1 MHLAP
6 TERQQRLRAE
16 LRTYFRSLMPDGPP
30 PADDPA
36 RQRAVLRRIGA
47 DGLLGLGWPVAYGGQ
62 GRGADEQF
70 VFFDEAYRAG
80 APVSMVT
87 LNTVG
92 PTLMKYGSEEQKDF
106 FLPRILSGDLVF
118 AIGYSEPSAGTDL
131 ASLRTR
137 AVRAGARAGARTGAV
152 QARALREGEGEGGG
166 KGGGKGDGERG
177 GGGDADGDGGDGCRR
192 EGAGYYG
199 GEGAG
204 DGDGDGGGGYGREG
218 AGYRGDG
225 GEGAGYGGEGDWL
238 IDGQKIFTSNAQ
250 NADWIWLAC
259 RTDPDAPKHQGIS
272 ILLVPTDAPGFSW
285 TPIETVGG
293 QTTTATYYD
302 GTRVPAGNLV
312 GEKNGGWGLI
322 TNQLNHERVALAAI
336 GMQAE
341 DFYAA
346 ALEAARTPDPVTGRR
361 RIDEPWVRFQLAE
374 VHARLAASRL
384 LNWRLVGDVGAGRLA
399 PGDASGVKV
408 AGTESAVAVYRMCQH
423 IVGADA
429 LVRSGS
435 PGVFGDGELERM
447 NRAAQINT
455 FGGGV
460 SEVQREIVATMRLG
474 MKRGRR

>member
-1 MHLAP
+1 MP
-6 TERQQRLRAE
+6 GSGSGSGSGSDSGSDS
-16 LRTYFRSLMPDGPP
+16 RSDSVG
-30 PADDPA
+30 
-36 RQRAVLRRIGA
+36 QRALLRRIGA
-47 DGLLGLGWPVAYGGQ
+47 DGWLGLGWPEAYGGQ

-92 PTLMKYGSEEQKDF
+92 PTLMKYGTEEQKDF
-106 FLPRILSGDLVF
+106 FLPRILRGELVF
-118 AIGYSEPSAGTDL
+118 AIGYSEPEAGTDL

-137 AVRAGARAGARTGAV
+137 AVRVGGRAG
-152 QARALREGEGEGGG
+152 
-166 KGGGKGDGERG
+166 RG
-177 GGGDADGDGGDGCRR
+177 Q
-192 EGAGYYG
+192 EPG
-199 GEGAG
+199 GE
-204 DGDGDGGGGYGREG
+204 
-218 AGYRGDG
+218 
-225 GEGAGYGGEGDWL
+225 WL
-238 IDGQKIFTSNAQ
+238 VDGQKVFTSNAQ
-250 NADWIWLAC
+250 HADWIWLAC

-293 QTTTATYYD
+293 LTTTATYYD
-302 GTRVPAGNLV
+302 GIRVPASRLV
-312 GEKNGGWGLI
+312 GEENGGWGLI

-341 DFYAA
+341 DFYRAALAA
-346 ALEAARTPDPVTGRR
+346 AGAADPVTGRR
-361 RIDEPWVRFQLAE
+361 RADEPWVRSRLAE
-374 VHARLAASRL
+374 VHARLAATRL
-384 LNWRLVGDVGAGRLA
+384 LNWRLVGDVGSGRLA

-408 AGTESAVAVYRMCQH
+408 MGTESAVAVYRMCQE
-423 IVGADA
+423 IVGPDA

-435 PGVFGDGELERM
+435 PGVFEGGELERM

-474 MKRGRR
+474 MTRGRR

>member
-16 LRTYFRSLMPDGPP
+16 LRTYFRDLMPDGPP
-30 PADDPA
+30 SADDPA
-36 RQRAVLRRIGA
+36 RQRALLRRIGA

-70 VFFDEAYRAG
+70 VFFDEAHRAG

-92 PTLMKYGSEEQKDF
+92 PTLMKYGSEEQKEF
-106 FLPRILSGDLVF
+106 FLPRILKGELVF

-137 AVRAGARAGARTGAV
+137 AVRETGESGA
-152 QARALREGEGEGGG
+152 GGG
-166 KGGGKGDGERG
+166 LWR
-177 GGGDADGDGGDGCRR
+177 
-192 EGAGYYG
+192 
-199 GEGAG
+199 
-204 DGDGDGGGGYGREG
+204 
-218 AGYRGDG
+218 
-225 GEGAGYGGEGDWL
+225 

-259 RTDPDAPKHQGIS
+259 RTDPEAPRHRGIS
-272 ILLVPTDAPGFSW
+272 ILLVPTDVPGFSW

-293 QTTTATYYD
+293 QITTATYYD
-302 GTRVPAGNLV
+302 GIRVPAGNLV
-312 GEKNGGWGLI
+312 GEENGGWGLI
-322 TNQLNHERVALAAI
+322 TSQLNHERVALAAI

-361 RIDEPWVRFQLAE
+361 AADEPWVRSQLAE

-384 LNWRLVGDVGAGRLA
+384 LNWRLVGDVGAGGPA

-408 AGTESAVAVYRMCQH
+408 MGTESAVAVYRMCQH
-423 IVGADA
+423 VVGPEA

-435 PGVFGDGELERM
+435 AGAFGGGALERM

-474 MKRGRR
+474 MRRGRR

>member
-6 TERQQRLRAE
+6 TERQRRLRAE
-16 LRTYFRSLMPDGPP
+16 LRTYFRDLMPDGPP
-30 PADDPA
+30 PAHDPG
-36 RQRAVLRRIGA
+36 RQRALLRRIGA
-47 DGLLGLGWPVAYGGQ
+47 DGLLGIGWPTAYGGQ

-92 PTLMKYGSEEQKDF
+92 PTLIKYGSEEQKQY

-131 ASLRTR
+131 AALRTR
-137 AVRAGARAGARTGAV
+137 ARR
-152 QARALREGEGEGGG
+152 
-166 KGGGKGDGERG
+166 DGT
-177 GGGDADGDGGDGCRR
+177 DF
-192 EGAGYYG
+192 
-199 GEGAG
+199 
-204 DGDGDGGGGYGREG
+204 
-218 AGYRGDG
+218 
-225 GEGAGYGGEGDWL
+225 L
-238 IDGQKIFTSNAQ
+238 VHGQKIFTSNAQ
-250 NADWIWLAC
+250 HADWIWLAC
-259 RTDPDAPKHQGIS
+259 RTDPDAPRHRGIS
-272 ILLVPTDAPGFSW
+272 ILLVSTDAPGFSW

-293 QTTTATYYD
+293 LTTTATYYD
-302 GTRVPAGNLV
+302 GIRVPASRLV
-312 GEKNGGWGLI
+312 GEENRGWQLI

-341 DFYAA
+341 DFYTA
-346 ALEAARTPDPVTGRR
+346 ALAAARTPDPVTGRR
-361 RIDEPWVRFQLAE
+361 RVDEPWVRSGLAE
-374 VHARLAASRL
+374 AHARLAASRL
-384 LNWRLVGDVGAGRLA
+384 LNWRLVADVGAGRLA
-399 PGDASGVKV
+399 PGDAAGVKV
-408 AGTESAVAVYRMCQH
+408 AGTESAVETYRICQH

-460 SEVQREIVATMRLG
+460 SEVQQEIVATMRLG
-474 MKRGRR
+474 MARGRR

>member
-6 TERQQRLRAE
+6 TERQRRLRAE
-16 LRTYFRSLMPDGPP
+16 LRTYFRDLMPDGPP
-30 PADDPA
+30 PPGGSDEPGASD
-36 RQRAVLRRIGA
+36 RQRELLRRIGA
-47 DGLLGLGWPVAYGGQ
+47 DGWLGLGWPVAYGGQ

-92 PTLMKYGSEEQKDF
+92 PTLMKYGTEEQKDY
-106 FLPRILSGDLVF
+106 FLPRILRGELVF

-131 ASLRTR
+131 AALRTR
-137 AVRAGARAGARTGAV
+137 AVRV
-152 QARALREGEGEGGG
+152 GGG
-166 KGGGKGDGERG
+166 E
-177 GGGDADGDGGDGCRR
+177 
-192 EGAGYYG
+192 
-199 GEGAG
+199 
-204 DGDGDGGGGYGREG
+204 
-218 AGYRGDG
+218 
-225 GEGAGYGGEGDWL
+225 WL
-238 IDGQKIFTSNAQ
+238 VDGQKVFTSNAQ
-250 NADWIWLAC
+250 QADWIWLAC
-259 RTDPDAPKHQGIS
+259 RTDPDAPKHKGIS
-272 ILLVPTDAPGFSW
+272 ILLVPTDTPGFSW
-285 TPIETVGG
+285 TPIATVGG
-293 QTTTATYYD
+293 LTTTATYYD
-302 GTRVPAGNLV
+302 GIRVPVANLV
-312 GEKNGGWGLI
+312 GEENGGWGLI

-346 ALEAARTPDPVTGRR
+346 ALAAARTPDPVTGRR
-361 RIDEPWVRFQLAE
+361 RVDEPWVRSRLAE
-374 VHARLAASRL
+374 VHARLAATRL
-384 LNWRLVGDVGAGRLA
+384 LSWRLVGDVGAGRLA

-408 AGTESAVAVYRMCQH
+408 VGTESAVAVYRMCQE
-423 IVGADA
+423 IVGSDA

-474 MKRGRR
+474 MTRGRR

>member
-16 LRTYFRSLMPDGPP
+16 LRAYFRAVLPAGPVEP
-30 PADDPA
+30 
-36 RQRAVLRRIGA
+36 RERRALLRRIGD
-47 DGLLGLGWPVAYGGQ
+47 DGWLGLGWPVEYGGQ
-62 GRGADEQF
+62 GRSADEQF

-92 PTLMKYGSEEQKDF
+92 PTLMKYGSEEQKAR
-106 FLPRILSGDLVF
+106 FLPRILNGELTF

-137 AVRAGARAGARTGAV
+137 AVRAD
-152 QARALREGEGEGGG
+152 
-166 KGGGKGDGERG
+166 DGWR
-177 GGGDADGDGGDGCRR
+177 
-192 EGAGYYG
+192 
-199 GEGAG
+199 
-204 DGDGDGGGGYGREG
+204 
-218 AGYRGDG
+218 
-225 GEGAGYGGEGDWL
+225 
-238 IDGQKIFTSNAQ
+238 IDGQKTFTSGAQ
-250 NADWIWLAC
+250 HADWIWLAC
-259 RTDPDAPKHQGIS
+259 RTDPEAPRHRGIS
-272 ILLVPTDAPGFSW
+272 ILLVPTDAQGFSW

-302 GTRVPAGNLV
+302 GVRVPAGNLV
-312 GEKNGGWGLI
+312 GAENEGWSLI
-322 TNQLNHERVALAAI
+322 TNQLNHERVALAAV

-341 DFYAA
+341 DFYVAA
-346 ALEAARTPDPVTGRR
+346 VAAARTPDPVTGER
-361 RIDEPWVRFQLAE
+361 RIDEPWVRAQLAE
-374 VHARLAASRL
+374 AHARLAATRL

-408 AGTESAVAVYRMCQH
+408 AGTESAVAVYRICQH
-423 IVGADA
+423 AIGTDGLAGT
-429 LVRSGS
+429 VRSGS
-435 PGVFGDGELERM
+435 PGAFADGELERL

-474 MKRGRR
+474 MTRGRR

>member
-16 LRTYFRSLMPDGPP
+16 LRTYFRELMPDGPP
-30 PADDPA
+30 PAADSA
-36 RQRAVLRRIGA
+36 RQRALLRRIGA

-92 PTLMKYGSEEQKDF
+92 PTLMKYGSEEQKEY
-106 FLPRILSGDLVF
+106 FLPRILKGELVF

-137 AVRAGARAGARTGAV
+137 AVRETGAGG
-152 QARALREGEGEGGG
+152 ALWR
-166 KGGGKGDGERG
+166 
-177 GGGDADGDGGDGCRR
+177 
-192 EGAGYYG
+192 
-199 GEGAG
+199 
-204 DGDGDGGGGYGREG
+204 
-218 AGYRGDG
+218 
-225 GEGAGYGGEGDWL
+225 

-259 RTDPDAPKHQGIS
+259 RTDPDAPRHRGIS
-272 ILLVPTDAPGFSW
+272 ILLVPTGAPGFSW
-285 TPIETVGG
+285 TPVETVGG
-293 QTTTATYYD
+293 QITTATYYD
-302 GTRVPAGNLV
+302 GIHVPASNLV
-312 GEKNGGWGLI
+312 GEENAGWGLV
-322 TNQLNHERVALAAI
+322 TSQLNHERVALAAI

-341 DFYAA
+341 DFYTA
-346 ALEAARTPDPVTGRR
+346 ALEAARTPDPVTGRCR
-361 RIDEPWVRFQLAE
+361 ADEPWVRSRLAE

-384 LNWRLVGDVGAGRLA
+384 LSWRLVGDVGAGGPA
-399 PGDASGVKV
+399 PGDASGVKFT
-408 AGTESAVAVYRMCQH
+408 GTESAVAVYRMCQH
-423 IVGADA
+423 VVGPEA

-435 PGVFGDGELERM
+435 PGAFAGGELERM

-474 MKRGRR
+474 MRRGRR

>member
-1 MHLAP
+1 VHLAP
-6 TERQQRLRAE
+6 TERQRRLRAE
-16 LRTYFRSLMPDGPP
+16 LRTYFRDLMPDGPP
-30 PADDPA
+30 PADSG
-36 RQRAVLRRIGA
+36 RQRALLPRIGA
-47 DGLLGLGWPVAYGGQ
+47 DGWLGLGWPVGYGGQ

-92 PTLMKYGSEEQKDF
+92 PTLMKYGTEQQKDF
-106 FLPRILSGDLVF
+106 FLPRILRGELVF

-137 AVRAGARAGARTGAV
+137 AVRVGGAV
-152 QARALREGEGEGGG
+152 GTGSGSGSGTGGSPGEGGSESSG
-166 KGGGKGDGERG
+166 GSSDGSSGGSGGGE
-177 GGGDADGDGGDGCRR
+177 
-192 EGAGYYG
+192 
-199 GEGAG
+199 
-204 DGDGDGGGGYGREG
+204 
-218 AGYRGDG
+218 
-225 GEGAGYGGEGDWL
+225 WL
-238 IDGQKIFTSNAQ
+238 VDGQKVFTSNAQ
-250 NADWIWLAC
+250 HADWIWLAC
-259 RTDPDAPKHQGIS
+259 RTDPDAPKHKGIS

-293 QTTTATYYD
+293 LTTTATYYD
-302 GTRVPAGNLV
+302 GIRVPAANLV
-312 GEKNGGWGLI
+312 GEENGGWGLI

-341 DFYAA
+341 DFYTA
-346 ALEAARTPDPVTGRR
+346 ALTAARTPDRVTGRR
-361 RIDEPWVRFQLAE
+361 RVDEPWVRSRLAE
-374 VHARLAASRL
+374 VHARLAATRL

-399 PGDASGVKV
+399 PGDASGVKFM
-408 AGTESAVAVYRMCQH
+408 GTESAVAVYRMCQE

-474 MKRGRR
+474 MTRGRR

>member
-16 LRTYFRSLMPDGPP
+16 LRTYFRDLMPDGPP
-30 PADDPA
+30 PAGDPG
-36 RQRAVLRRIGA
+36 RQRALLRRIGA

-80 APVSMVT
+80 APLSMVT

-92 PTLMKYGSEEQKDF
+92 PTLMRYGSEAQKAF
-106 FLPRILSGDLVF
+106 FLPRILSGELVF

-137 AVRAGARAGARTGAV
+137 AVRADGT
-152 QARALREGEGEGGG
+152 
-166 KGGGKGDGERG
+166 GDGTKNG
-177 GGGDADGDGGDGCRR
+177 G
-192 EGAGYYG
+192 
-199 GEGAG
+199 
-204 DGDGDGGGGYGREG
+204 GDGGGGP
-218 AGYRGDG
+218 D
-225 GEGAGYGGEGDWL
+225 GDWL

-250 NADWIWLAC
+250 HADWIWLAC
-259 RTDPDAPKHQGIS
+259 RTDPDAPKHRGIS

-293 QTTTATYYD
+293 LTTTATYYD
-302 GTRVPAGNLV
+302 GVRVPVSNLV
-312 GEKNGGWGLI
+312 GEVNGGWGLI

-341 DFYAA
+341 DFCTA
-346 ALEAARTPDPVTGRR
+346 ALKAARTPDPVTGRR
-361 RIDEPWVRFQLAE
+361 RVDEPWVRSRLAE
-374 VHARLAASRL
+374 AHARLAATRL
-384 LNWRLVGDVGAGRLA
+384 LNWRLVGEVGAGGPA
-399 PGDASGVKV
+399 PGDASGVKF
-408 AGTESAVAVYRMCQH
+408 AGTESTVATYRMCQE
-423 IVGADA
+423 IVGEAG

-435 PGVFGDGELERM
+435 PGVLGDGELERM

-474 MKRGRR
+474 MTRGRR